1 MNFLEKLFKLY
12 KTSNGKTFKE
22 SVNLVGEY
30 TIELFDK
37 NGKLKDREVK
47 KNLIT
52 NVGFA
57 QLALLAGDA
66 TAVPFTYLAIGT
78 GTTAAAVTDT
88 TLVTECTTDNLGR
101 AAATVT
107 RTTTTVTNDTLQLA
121 KTFTYSGST
130 LVAIK
135 EYGVFNDS
143 SVGTMLSRTVGANA
157 KNLEESGETL
167 VLTYK
172 LSFAA

>member
-1 MNFLEKLFKLY
+1 MNFLDKLRQKSKDNSF
-12 KTSNGKTFKE
+12 NEG
-22 SVNLVGEY
+22 VNLVGEY

-57 QLALLAGDA
+57 ELANLAGNVSTPVA
-66 TAVPFTYLAIGT
+66 FTYLAIGT

-88 TLVTECTTDNLGR
+88 TLVTECTTNGLER
-101 AAATVT
+101 AAATVS

-143 SVGTMLSRTVGANA
+143 STGTMLSRTVGANA
-157 KNLEESGETL
+157 KNLEETGETL

-172 LSFAA
+172 LSFASI

>member
-1 MNFLEKLFKLY
+1 MNFLDKLRQKARDNSF
-12 KTSNGKTFKE
+12 NEG
-22 SVNLVGEY
+22 VNLVGEY

-57 QLALLAGDA
+57 ELANLAGSVSTPA
-66 TAVPFTYLAIGT
+66 AFTYLAIGT

-88 TLVTECTTDNLGR
+88 TLVTESTADGLGR
-101 AAATVT
+101 AAATLT
-107 RTTTTVTNDTLQLA
+107 RTTTTVANDTLQLV
-121 KTFTYSGST
+121 KTFTYSGSS

-135 EYGVFNDS
+135 EYGVFNAS
-143 SVGTMLSRTVGANA
+143 SSGILLSRTVGANA

-172 LSFAA
+172 LSFASA